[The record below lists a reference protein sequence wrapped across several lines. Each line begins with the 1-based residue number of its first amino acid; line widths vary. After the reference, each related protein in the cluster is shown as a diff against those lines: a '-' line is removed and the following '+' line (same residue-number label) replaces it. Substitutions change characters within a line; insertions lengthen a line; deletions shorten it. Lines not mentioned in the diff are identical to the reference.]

1 MIHVCFCLHDKTGRY
16 AKFTSTAML
25 SLFENTASNVTVH
38 LLHDNTLTLD
48 NREKFSY
55 LAGQYG
61 QAVKFYNVEALHA
74 DKINAFWQLIPA
86 IKTSWSGIGTFF
98 KLLIPKVIPADI
110 EKVIYLDSDMLVN
123 LDINELW
130 KIELDDKPL
139 AAVPESIADLI
150 SYETFSSKT
159 KYLLTAGFVKYED
172 YFNSGM
178 IVMNLKYLRD
188 AEELI
193 MSGVKWRGEHPQC
206 NCFDQDIWNY
216 LFAKNYLKLP
226 VKFDQM
232 TSDERRSGR
241 NSQIRRVI
249 YHYAGMGYGLDSSDP
264 LNRLWLKYFV
274 KTPFFD
280 EETIS
285 RLFTGV
291 QKMHIDLKRSLV
303 NLSAMMSGK
312 TRAFFIEPVNV
323 EAFKQIFFIRD
334 DEEIILAENQASLQ
348 KLLDA
353 MNASRGKKIFF
364 FLVRFP
370 FDQLVK
376 LGFAFGRD
384 FLDGLEFLSEVHG
397 MPFHPY
403 PLVKEM

>member
-1 MIHVCFCLHDKTGRY
+1 MIHVCFGIHDKTGRY
-16 AKFTSTAML
+16 SKFTSTAML

-172 YFNSGM
+172 YFNFGM

-264 LNRLWLKYFV
+264 LNRLWL
-274 KTPFFD
+274 
-280 EETIS
+280 
-285 RLFTGV
+285 
-291 QKMHIDLKRSLV
+291 
-303 NLSAMMSGK
+303 
-312 TRAFFIEPVNV
+312 
-323 EAFKQIFFIRD
+323 
-334 DEEIILAENQASLQ
+334 
-348 KLLDA
+348 
-353 MNASRGKKIFF
+353 
-364 FLVRFP
+364 
-370 FDQLVK
+370 
-376 LGFAFGRD
+376 
-384 FLDGLEFLSEVHG
+384 
-397 MPFHPY
+397 
-403 PLVKEM
+403 